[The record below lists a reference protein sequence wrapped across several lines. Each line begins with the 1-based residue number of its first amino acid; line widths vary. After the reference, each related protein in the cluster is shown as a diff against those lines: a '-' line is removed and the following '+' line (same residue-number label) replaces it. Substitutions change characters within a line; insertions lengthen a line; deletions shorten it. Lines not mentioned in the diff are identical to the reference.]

1 MRRLSRFL
9 FIALML
15 VLLPLRGW
23 AGNVMA
29 VDMYAASALQAE
41 TVKTAN
47 MASQAPMSPDCAM
60 HSQAQADADTD
71 GAAPHCSSCDTC
83 ELCLAVAKPTPAP
96 WSANRLARQPSLLAF
111 NASFSS
117 AASAASLKPPIA

>member
-1 MRRLSRFL
+1 MRRLCRFL

-23 AGNVMA
+23 AGNAMA
-29 VDMYAASALQAE
+29 VDMYATSALQA
-41 TVKTAN
+41 KTAST
-47 MASQAPMSPDCAM
+47 ASQAPMSPDCAM
-60 HSQAQADADTD
+60 HSQAQPD

-83 ELCLAVAKPTPAP
+83 ELCLAVAKPTPAH

-117 AASAASLKPPIA
+117 ATSAASLKPPIA